1 MSVVPVER
9 AGGDRQPAIRQVV
22 EGRPLVKDAS
32 SFDWAP
38 LLVGQA
44 VAEPKKRWLL
54 TAHRAALQVARAFIR
69 DGLGASLS
77 ALERVPVHRGAVKA
91 MAALPDEARVFV
103 AWEVAWQSRGVV
115 RTLYGRRRCLCE
127 SLAATA
133 ALRALGLPASTV
145 VGYATGFGSPDT
157 PVHAW
162 TALDD
167 VAVSDRRY
175 VWQAYTEISRYPRPG
190 KDAPCAA

>member
-1 MSVVPVER
+1 M
-9 AGGDRQPAIRQVV
+9 Q
-22 EGRPLVKDAS
+22 DAS

-44 VAEPKKRWLL
+44 VPELKKRWLL
-54 TAHRAALQVARAFIR
+54 TAYRAALQVARAFIR

-77 ALERVPVHRGAVKA
+77 ALERVPVHR
-91 MAALPDEARVFV
+91 AAADATVALSDEARVFV
-103 AWEVAWQSRGVV
+103 AWDVAWRSRGLV

-133 ALRALGLPASTV
+133 ALRALGFPATTV
-145 VGYATGFGSPDT
+145 VGYATGFGSPVT

-162 TALDD
+162 AALDD

-175 VWQAYTEISRYPRPG
+175 VWQSYTEIARYPRPG
-190 KDAPCAA
+190 REVSCTA

>member
-1 MSVVPVER
+1 M
-9 AGGDRQPAIRQVV
+9 Q
-22 EGRPLVKDAS
+22 DAS
-32 SFDWAP
+32 SYDWAP

-44 VAEPKKRWLL
+44 VPELKKRWLL

-69 DGLGASLS
+69 NGLGASLL
-77 ALERVPVHRGAVKA
+77 ALERVPVHRGAAEAIVP
-91 MAALPDEARVFV
+91 LSDEARVFM
-103 AWEVAWQSRGVV
+103 AWDVAWQSRGLV

-133 ALRALGLPASTV
+133 ALRALGLPATTV
-145 VGYATGFGSPDT
+145 VGYATGFGSPVT

-175 VWQAYTEISRYPRPG
+175 VWQSYTEITRYPRPRREVSC
-190 KDAPCAA
+190 DA

>member
-1 MSVVPVER
+1 M
-9 AGGDRQPAIRQVV
+9 Q
-22 EGRPLVKDAS
+22 DAS
-32 SFDWAP
+32 SFDWTP

-44 VAEPKKRWLL
+44 VPELRKRWLV
-54 TAHRAALQVARAFIR
+54 TAHRGARRVARAFIHN
-69 DGLGASLS
+69 GLGASLA
-77 ALERVPVHRGAVKA
+77 ALERVPVHRGAA
-91 MAALPDEARVFV
+91 EAIAALSDEARVFV
-103 AWEVAWQSRGVV
+103 AWDVAWQSRGLV
-115 RTLYGRRRCLCE
+115 RTLYGRRQCLCE

-175 VWQAYTEISRYPRPG
+175 VWQAYTEIVRYPRTG
-190 KDAPCAA
+190 REVSCAA